1 MTRDEMLERLQPPA
15 MPLEPGLWP
24 PAAIWWIL
32 LSIIICIAIGWLI
45 WRRHQHIN
53 RQFYQARRS
62 LDQISQEFQE
72 NGNASQLLQQLAY
85 WLRQVSRITEPGSES
100 ANLRGTAWLVFLDR
114 DLPQPDFSRG
124 PGIIF
129 ADLIY
134 QANAEFDSNAVLAL
148 CYRWLECS
156 HKRLRQ

>member
-45 WRRHQHIN
+45 WRRHQQIN
-53 RQFYQARRS
+53 RHFYQARRS
-62 LDQISQEFQE
+62 LDQISQAFQE
-72 NGNASQLLQQLAY
+72 HGNASQLLQQLAY
-85 WLRQVSRITEPGSES
+85 WLRQVGRITEPGSES
-100 ANLRGTAWLVFLDR
+100 ANLHGKAWLVFLDR

-148 CYRWLECS
+148 CYRWLDCS